1 MGIIIWLVVG
11 AVIGWLTSVFMRTDN
26 QLGIILNIIVG
37 MVGALIGGL
46 ILAGGEI
53 NGAPLT
59 IPTFL
64 VSLTGAVALLA
75 IVNLARRGSLI

>member
-37 MVGALIGGL
+37 IVGALIGGL

-64 VSLTGAVALLA
+64 VSLTGAAALLA
-75 IVNLARRGSLI
+75 IINLARRGSLI